1 MEVRDL
7 ISSYEYDGD
16 NSPVIQGS
24 ALGALN
30 GDAKWVEKSK
40 N

>member
-1 MEVRDL
+1 LKELRDL
-7 ISSYEYDGD
+7 LSTYFDGD

-30 GDAKWVEKSK
+30 GGLKMGS
-40 N
+40 NC